1 MRRADGMT
9 DIGVQD
15 RTKEAFQSMAVG
27 ELPALYSLA
36 RRLVRDGAEDLVQE
50 TLIRAYRSFGAL
62 KEDEAGARWLKTIL
76 VNVFRDE
83 LRRRARSVEEL
94 PVEEVEDFSL
104 YRTLV
109 EVDPLPY
116 SDTLHLDFLR
126 AFGKDDVRDVLMRLP
141 ELYRAPLVLRYMD
154 GFATKEIARML
165 DTPLGTILARLHRG
179 RKAIRDRDVGVRGGD
194 GSPHGGGT
202 EMTDQQGSIPCSE
215 AVKQLWDYLDHAISA
230 NDQERVEKHL
240 SFCRTCCGE
249 LEFAKE
255 LRSFLASNEVE
266 EIPPDV
272 KAHLERF
279 VQEL

>member
-1 MRRADGMT
+1 MME
-9 DIGVQD
+9 IEVQD
-15 RTKEAFQSMAVG
+15 RSKEAFQSMAVG

-62 KEDEAGARWLKTIL
+62 KEGEAGARWLKTIL

-104 YRTLV
+104 YGTLV

-179 RKAIRDRDVGVRGGD
+179 RKRFE
-194 GSPHGGGT
+194 T
-202 EMTDQQGSIPCSE
+202 EMWAYAEETGLLI
-215 AVKQLWDYLDHAISA
+215 
-230 NDQERVEKHL
+230 
-240 SFCRTCCGE
+240 GE
-249 LEFAKE
+249 V
-255 LRSFLASNEVE
+255 R
-266 EIPPDV
+266 
-272 KAHLERF
+272 R
-279 VQEL
+279 

>member
-1 MRRADGMT
+1 MSTPLGR
-9 DIGVQD
+9 IGGRDKRGITEIDVHD
-15 RTKEAFQSMAVG
+15 RTKEAFQRLAAA

-50 TLIRAYRSFGAL
+50 TLIRAYRSFGTL
-62 KEDEAGARWLKTIL
+62 KEDEAARRWLKSIL

-83 LRRRARSVEEL
+83 LRKRARSVEEL

-126 AFGKDDVRDVLMRLP
+126 AFGKDDVREVLMRLP

-179 RKAIRDRDVGVRGGD
+179 RRRFE
-194 GSPHGGGT
+194 T
-202 EMTDQQGSIPCSE
+202 EMWAYAEETGLLI
-215 AVKQLWDYLDHAISA
+215 
-230 NDQERVEKHL
+230 
-240 SFCRTCCGE
+240 GE
-249 LEFAKE
+249 V
-255 LRSFLASNEVE
+255 R
-266 EIPPDV
+266 
-272 KAHLERF
+272 R
-279 VQEL
+279 